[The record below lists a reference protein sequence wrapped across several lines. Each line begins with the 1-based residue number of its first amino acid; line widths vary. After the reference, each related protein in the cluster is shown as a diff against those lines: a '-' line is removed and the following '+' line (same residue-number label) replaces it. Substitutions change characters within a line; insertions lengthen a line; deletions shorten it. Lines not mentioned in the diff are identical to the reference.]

1 MPVPQTPPV
10 NNIEYVINNAP
21 ADVLTYLLNNPN
33 YKLYHN
39 LIIYRLEL
47 LNNSSNNNH
56 YYSNNSEPSTTNNIV
71 KEQIVDSKA
80 NVDESMLNVVK
91 EVIPEITVNNIPTD
105 KQTMTNIPEYWSFLI
120 NKKTPGYILILFQ
133 NILFKYCEAKF
144 ASNWSQKKTFT
155 YAELLQVLIIE
166 PEIIKA
172 SFYKEATIYAN
183 HDDKVGGLN
192 ALYDC
197 LIENNKKFLTI
208 NTPLIVD
215 LATCIINLTCNNDL
229 VKREAYDIKIKAIFE
244 SISKSDIIIKY
255 DNFKKKKN
263 LDTTKINYDTIL
275 TPNINEYNKNKANY
289 LKVFNKIVEKH
300 FNYTRLKL
308 VSILCQLQKEL
319 ITSLLPNGYN
329 IKNFDNIDSASGKG
343 TILDLEL
350 YQHNFKSVLAK
361 LKFRLDKKKIVSKV
375 ETKKVDI

>member
-1 MPVPQTPPV
+1 MSLTLPIN
-10 NNIEYVINNAP
+10 NNIELIINNAP

-47 LNNSSNNNH
+47 LNNSSNNNQS
-56 YYSNNSEPSTTNNIV
+56 YSTKIEPSTTNNIV
-71 KEQIVDSKA
+71 VEQIIDSKA
-80 NVDESMLNVVK
+80 NVDESIPNVVK
-91 EVIPEITVNNIPTD
+91 EVISEITSNNISND
-105 KQTMTNIPEYWSFLI
+105 KHTTTNIPEYWSFLI

-144 ASNWSQKKTFT
+144 ALNWSQKKTFT

-183 HDDKVGGLN
+183 HDDKIGVN
-192 ALYDC
+192 AFYDC

-208 NTPLIVD
+208 NTQLIVD
-215 LATCIINLTCNNDL
+215 LVTCISNLTCTNDL
-229 VKREAYDIKIKAIFE
+229 VKREAYDIKVKDIFE
-244 SISKSDIIIKY
+244 SFSKSNIITKHE
-255 DNFKKKKN
+255 NTKNEKN
-263 LDTTKINYDTIL
+263 LGTKLNYDTIL
-275 TPNINEYNKNKANY
+275 TPNIKEYSKNKANY

-300 FNYTRLKL
+300 FYYTRLKL

-319 ITSLLPNGYN
+319 INSVLPNGYN
-329 IKNFDNIDSASGKG
+329 LKNFYNSDTASVKG

-350 YQHNFKSVLAK
+350 YEHNFKPVLAK
-361 LKFRLDKKKIVSKV
+361 LKSRIDKKKIVSKV
-375 ETKKVDI
+375 ETKK